1 MGNSIKRKANFLH
14 LEQNRGG
21 LSFQDKNS
29 FSSFVKRPYLCG
41 RLSCGCGEIGRRAR
55 LRI

>member
-29 FSSFVKRPYLCG
+29 FSSFVKRTYLCG